1 MKLNFDFNQYEPP
14 ILDIVMLKMRVEKKK
29 FDQLILL
36 VAMSMTSIYISLFYL
51 ASQMMAIDV
60 QIAYGILSM
69 TGFCLVVT
77 FLSAATLLIIQYQRR
92 ILL

>member
-14 ILDIVMLKMRVEKKK
+14 KLDIDRLKIRVEKKK

-36 VAMSMTSIYISLFYL
+36 VAMSMTSIYISLFYF

-60 QIAYGILSM
+60 QIAYGILSI

-77 FLSAATLLIIQYQRR
+77 FLSAVTLFMIQYQRR
-92 ILL
+92 MLL

>member
-60 QIAYGILSM
+60 QMAYGILSM

-77 FLSAATLLIIQYQRR
+77 FLSAATLFIIQYQRR

>member
-14 ILDIVMLKMRVEKKK
+14 KLDIAMLKMRVEKKK

-36 VAMSMTSIYISLFYL
+36 VAISMTSIYISLFYL
-51 ASQMMAIDV
+51 ASQMMTIDV
-60 QIAYGILSM
+60 QMAYGILSM